1 MKKGGYLII
10 DLLNHKLSD
19 TPVIIEGVYN
29 TIADNDEKMLL
40 ISGMMEDDI
49 LYDDMVGFAVPN
61 GDVIEVTVG
70 TKKLTITVDDE
81 ITISN
86 AGGGGGGSVNV
97 INSLT
102 SDSTSDALSAKQ
114 GKVLK
119 GLVDDKLPSNQGSEN
134 AGKYLK
140 VADDGSVEYAAGG
153 GGGSVSVIDNLT
165 SDSSTDALSAKQGK
179 ALKTLIDTESG
190 TRLSADATLE
200 IEIDNINGS
209 ADPWENT
216 KNYVKGDL
224 VLYSSKLFMCISNN
238 INQAPVEGTYW
249 TRVSLGNF
257 GGFQFRDNNGVA
269 EYRKSGADTWSPFKS
284 GGGGWTFDDIIHET
298 NPQVGNPGTNALT
311 YTHTGAATKCVI
323 LVNSQGNNTL
333 GSDDVGASVYKNG
346 QVLIPDYGKRGV
358 SLYSLDISTGDA
370 FSLATSN
377 GGGSCFYY
385 WQFFKEV

>member
-19 TPVIIEGVYN
+19 TPIIIEGIYN
-29 TIADNDEKMLL
+29 AIADNDEKMLL

-61 GDVIEVTVG
+61 DDVIEVTVG

-81 ITISN
+81 VTISN
-86 AGGGGGGSVNV
+86 AGGGSV
-97 INSLT
+97 T
-102 SDSTSDALSAKQ
+102 
-114 GKVLK
+114 
-119 GLVDDKLPSNQGSEN
+119 
-134 AGKYLK
+134 
-140 VADDGSVEYAAGG
+140 
-153 GGGSVSVIDNLT
+153 VIDNLT
-165 SDSSTDALSAKQGK
+165 SNSSTDALSAKQGK
-179 ALKTLIDTESG
+179 ALKALIDAEAG
-190 TRLSADATLE
+190 TRLTADATLE

-209 ADPWENT
+209 AEPWEST

-238 INQAPVEGTYW
+238 INQAPAEGTYW
-249 TRVSLGNF
+249 TRVSLGNV

-269 EYRKSGADTWSPFKS
+269 EYRKSGADTWTPFKS

-346 QVLIPDYGKRGV
+346 QVLSPDYGKRGV

-370 FSLATSN
+370 FSLTTHN

>member
-19 TPVIIEGVYN
+19 TPVIIEGIYN
-29 TIADNDEKMLL
+29 AIADNDEKMLL

-61 GDVIEVTVG
+61 DDVIEVTVG

-81 ITISN
+81 VTISN

-97 INSLT
+97 VNSLT

-119 GLVDDKLPSNQGSEN
+119 GLVDGKLPINQGSEN
-134 AGKYLK
+134 AGKYMK

-153 GGGSVSVIDNLT
+153 GGGSISVIDNLT

-190 TRLSADATLE
+190 TRLSADVTLE
-200 IEIDNINGS
+200 IEIDNINAS
-209 ADPWENT
+209 ADPWDNS
-216 KNYVKGDL
+216 KAYVKGDL
-224 VLYSSKLFMCISNN
+224 VLYSSKLFMCVTNN
-238 INQAPVEGTYW
+238 TNQAPAEGTYW

-269 EYRKSGADTWSPFKS
+269 EYRKSGADTWAPFRS
-284 GGGGWTFDDIIHET
+284 GGGS
-298 NPQVGNPGTNALT
+298 NPP
-311 YTHTGAATKCVI
+311 
-323 LVNSQGNNTL
+323 
-333 GSDDVGASVYKNG
+333 
-346 QVLIPDYGKRGV
+346 VLIYENQDRTQAITSFDIPFDFSGDYNAIIVTFAASRGQERRPIV
-358 SLYSLDISTGDA
+358 PFILKGSTVYIS
-370 FSLATSN
+370 
-377 GGGSCFYY
+377 GGSGTRAITVSDSQVSVGVDTQSGAYDIPYKIYALSCPD
-385 WQFFKEV
+385 VDLS